1 MKVRTIPQEYEAIVF
16 NGVTSDVKEF
26 IAESH
31 CGIHEQENGFVLS
44 SIIGNQ
50 GLSVGD
56 ILYKV
61 ELSMLSM
68 LSISVIK
75 KDSDFSK
82 YFEVVE

>member
-16 NGVTSDVKEF
+16 NGITSDVKEF

-61 ELSMLSM
+61 ELSMLS
-68 LSISVIK
+68 IGVIK